1 MKKNTLVLFFSAL
14 LCTIAASAS
23 PSGLRSADSPVA
35 NDAPKNVTASRDNKE
50 AVTIVWDAVPNAASY
65 EVTAEAWDV
74 AINRTVRTVTTDE
87 TQFVDSL
94 LPQPGLAR
102 YTVKAVFPDGTKS
115 EPSDAAVGYAVL
127 ETLQILNVSTRYP
140 WNGKVDIDVEYK
152 TVRPRF
158 RELFGMENL
167 PYPSHVTL
175 SAQTADGTILP
186 VRRL

>member
-1 MKKNTLVLFFSAL
+1 MIMKKNTLVLFFSAL

-23 PSGLRSADSPVA
+23 LSGLRSADSPVA

-50 AVTIVWDAVPNAASY
+50 AVTVVWDAVPNAASY

-102 YTVKAVFPDGTKS
+102 YTVKAVFLDVTKS
-115 EPSDAAVGYAVL
+115 EP
-127 ETLQILNVSTRYP
+127 
-140 WNGKVDIDVEYK
+140 
-152 TVRPRF
+152 
-158 RELFGMENL
+158 
-167 PYPSHVTL
+167 
-175 SAQTADGTILP
+175 
-186 VRRL
+186 